1 MNKYTENKFKFR
13 KSAVAVAVLTII
25 GTSVASNA
33 YAQEVSASDD
43 TEVIEVTGIRSS
55 LTAALAE
62 KRTANNFVEI
72 IQASDIGK
80 LPDQNLAEVLENV
93 TGIQITR
100 TAGVGTAVQ
109 IRGTDQN
116 RVEINGI
123 STVGPGAGRG
133 GISFEDL
140 PASLISSVEVTKSPD
155 AKMIEG
161 SVGGTINLRTL
172 RPLELNETVF
182 AVRAKMQNSDLDV
195 DDEYLPILSGTYGVN
210 WDAPK
215 GEMGVVFSANYA
227 KQNVSAFRPRADRD
241 GLVTSDQNYPAASRN
256 GETSDRLIGSAQD
269 FDFLRIQFFNQ
280 DYDNLI
286 YDTTNLSATFE
297 WAPTDKLKF
306 YVDGLYNDQSRTQ
319 ESNEVQFSG
328 VSDIDVVDLT
338 TNNTFETVNLG
349 AIDTP
354 NGIINIPSIQAVTS
368 GVLLPDTA
376 LASGLNPNV
385 RTRSLTGARLTESS
399 VFRIGGDYEADNF
412 EISAE
417 FAAAESES
425 VNPSLNTR
433 LDFINPN
440 SAQPVGGPG
449 GSVDNGTPVEYDLRG
464 GVVQFGIAQGLD
476 SSPTRAQMLDP
487 ANYALSQA
495 QQSRNLAENSEV
507 AFRTDFTYFTDGII
521 PFIKSVDAG
530 YRYSDTSTLRDNN
543 ATERVNLTSSTSEF
557 DRPRA
562 SMFSDIIV
570 AGSPNFNAAD
580 GRRLFVRDFLI
591 TDPALAFS
599 NPQLVVDKINGAI
612 LATTDDP
619 SNPGEMLGK
628 ITRDNNAF
636 FSITEKTQALYLQ
649 ANFETDMLRGNFGV
663 RYINTELSSIGLL
676 DDDTK
681 RVETSD
687 YDFILP
693 RVNIVADLTDD
704 VVLRAGLGRDIRRP
718 NFNDLSTSTRF
729 TSNANAAVEAGNPS
743 LVPED
748 ITSLDLGVEY
758 YFAPSSVVTA
768 GVFYKKRKDLHIPFT
783 EDPPGNVVDGVLN
796 IDITAPCEDGGIFN
810 PVADRNINNP
820 IPGEGICVP
829 FQSIFNGNGDTTQ
842 KGVELAFQYNLS
854 EFEDDLGWASGFG
867 IIANYTYQTASSGD
881 DFRNLN
887 GRGQAILEALGIPKE
902 DAKDRVEL
910 ENLSKNSYNFT
921 VFYEKYGISARARY
935 TWRSAYINS
944 NDAFQFGLP
953 RVNDARGQLN
963 ASINYDINEQFSVGL
978 EGINITQ
985 SDAPQSCM
993 NEGGLNC
1000 FQGLTDRRVL
1010 LGASYRY

>member
-1 MNKYTENKFKFR
+1 MNKHIKNKPNFR
-13 KSAVAVAVLTII
+13 VSAVAVAVLTIFG
-25 GTSVASNA
+25 GTASNAA
-33 YAQEVSASDD
+33 YAQETSANDN

-62 KRTANNFVEI
+62 KRSSDNFVEI

-123 STVGPGAGRG
+123 STVGAGAGRG

-172 RPLELNETVF
+172 RPLELNDTVF
-182 AVRAKMQNSDLDV
+182 ALRAKAQNSDLDI
-195 DDEYLPILSGTYGVN
+195 DNEYSPILSGTFGTN

-227 KQNVSAFRPRADRD
+227 QQNVSAFRPRADRD
-241 GLVTSDQNYPAASRN
+241 GLVTSDQNYEAASRN
-256 GETSDRLIGSAQD
+256 GEASDRLIGSAED

-286 YDTTNLSATFE
+286 YDTLNLSASFE
-297 WAPTDKLKF
+297 WAPTDNLTI
-306 YVDGLYNDQSRTQ
+306 YVDGLHNDQKRTQ

-349 AIDTP
+349 VIDTP
-354 NGIINIPSIQAVTS
+354 NGLINIPSIQGVTS

-399 VFRIGGDYEADNF
+399 VFRIGGDYETDNF
-412 EISAE
+412 ELSAE
-417 FAAAESES
+417 FAVSESES

-440 SAQPVGGPG
+440 SAQPVLG
-449 GSVDNGTPVEYDLRG
+449 GSIDNGTPVEYDLRG

-476 SSPTRAQMLDP
+476 TSPTKAQMLDP

-507 AFRTDFTYFTDGII
+507 AFRTDFTYFTDSII
-521 PFIKSVDAG
+521 PFIKSIDAG
-530 YRYSDTSTLRDNN
+530 YRYNDTSTLRDNN
-543 ATERVNLTSSTSEF
+543 ATTRVNLTSSSTEF

-562 SMFSDIIV
+562 SEFSNIIV
-570 AGSPNFNAAD
+570 PGSPNFNAAD

-591 TDPALAFS
+591 VNPALAYN
-599 NPQLVVDKINGAI
+599 NPQLVIDSINSAI

-619 SNPGEMLGK
+619 SNPGEMLDALS
-628 ITRDNNAF
+628 RDNSAY
-636 FSITEKTQALYLQ
+636 FSISEKTEALYLQ
-649 ANFETDMLRGNFGV
+649 ANFETDALRGNFGV

-676 DDDTK
+676 DDDSQ
-681 RVETSD
+681 RVEKSN
-687 YDFILP
+687 YEFVLP
-693 RVNIVADLTDD
+693 RLNVVADLTDD

-743 LVPED
+743 LKPED

-796 IDITAPCEDGGIFN
+796 IDITAPCEGGGIFN

-842 KGVELAFQYNLS
+842 KGLELAFQYNLS

-867 IIANYTYQTASSGD
+867 IIANYTYQEASSGD

-887 GRGQAILEALGIPKE
+887 GRGKAILEALGIPSE
-902 DAKDRVEL
+902 DAQDRVEL

-921 VFYEKYGISARARY
+921 VFYEKYGLSARARY

-953 RVNDARGQLN
+953 RINEARGQLN
-963 ASINYDINEQFSVGL
+963 ASINYDIDEKFSVGL

-1000 FQGLTDRRVL
+1000 FQGLTDRRIL